1 MKWTLEFE
9 TKICEAVINTY
20 VIAKSKQSISN
31 FLLVLNNDSEIS
43 EGSIRMKISNIKA
56 VLKEFEVDNTIPGG
70 ILSNYSQQNK
80 NIVKKILDEKGLI

>member
-31 FLLVLNNDSEIS
+31 FLLVLNNDSEIT

-56 VLKEFEVDNTIPGG
+56 ILKELEVDNTIPGG
-70 ILSNYSQQNK
+70 ILSNYSKQNK
-80 NIVKKILDEKGLI
+80 NIVEKILDEKGLV